1 MIDHILLD
9 VIAALREAFEGALL
23 EQQAVE
29 ERFQIDVFLGDV
41 SFETS
46 YSLPGEGSPPRV
58 RADLSLDWPTW
69 SQSAYRSWSIGE
81 PPAEPP
87 ELVIEI
93 ALRLQRLV
101 GAPDPAIVLSALDGE
116 GPEIGSER
124 LERAGP
130 MIEQLFEPASDTP
143 ACAIE
148 VAYQGSLR
156 LEEPLLDDPTK
167 LDGQVAGLARWVASA
182 LVRLA
187 DLHLAFLPA
196 RRGQRPGLTAW
207 RAPSSVC
214 QKDRPAVLAA
224 ERCSETCGCA
234 PRWEMTSAAARAP
247 SRPAASSGAPRTMPY
262 RTPAANR
269 SPAPV
274 VSSTGSTDQ
283 AST

>member
-9 VIAALREAFEGALL
+9 VIAALRESFAGALL

-46 YSLPGEGSPPRV
+46 YSLPGEDNPPRV

-87 ELVIEI
+87 ELVVEI
-93 ALRLQRLV
+93 ALRLQRL
-101 GAPDPAIVLSALDGE
+101 ATLPDPAVVLAALAGE
-116 GPEIGSER
+116 PPEFGSER
-124 LERAGP
+124 LEQSGP
-130 MIEQLFEPASDTP
+130 MIEQLYEPGAAAP
-143 ACAIE
+143 ACAVEI
-148 VAYQGSLR
+148 AYQGSVR

-187 DLHLAFLPA
+187 DLDLAFLP
-196 RRGQRPGLTAW
+196 PGED
-207 RAPSSVC
+207 S
-214 QKDRPAVLAA
+214 DRV
-224 ERCSETCGCA
+224 
-234 PRWEMTSAAARAP
+234 
-247 SRPAASSGAPRTMPY
+247 
-262 RTPAANR
+262 
-269 SPAPV
+269 
-274 VSSTGSTDQ
+274 
-283 AST
+283 